1 MPLLL
6 VKGIGLFFVRKM
18 LLGLAL
24 DLVQDAL
31 DKGAAKT
38 NVTWDDNLAKSF
50 RENRAELEQVIKG
63 LV

>member
-6 VKGIGLFFVRKM
+6 LKGLGVFFVRKM

-24 DLVQDAL
+24 DLVQDSL
-31 DKGAAKT
+31 DAGAKKT
-38 NVTWDDNLAKSF
+38 DVKWDDNLAQSF

-63 LV
+63 VL

>member
-38 NVTWDDNLAKSF
+38 DGERCDCDAGQTGQ
-50 RENRAELEQVIKG
+50 RAVG
-63 LV
+63 CAGC